1 MSMDRISRQ
10 VGGAP
15 TEAILF
21 MSSMIEL
28 FAPMDWKGTARW
40 GSLSMD
46 RIFVLHLSGTY
57 VSHTTDQDNSTDM
70 SVCLFEPGRVAAS
83 SMIDHYCNLD
93 YLSILLLRPYL
104 TFASVDSYPIVAG

>member
-28 FAPMDWKGTARW
+28 FASSDGKRNHTLGHFQATYLISSLI
-40 GSLSMD
+40 GSV
-46 RIFVLHLSGTY
+46 RGAH
-57 VSHTTDQDNSTDM
+57 
-70 SVCLFEPGRVAAS
+70 
-83 SMIDHYCNLD
+83 
-93 YLSILLLRPYL
+93 
-104 TFASVDSYPIVAG
+104 